1 MGKAKKM
8 IDELIEKKAQGN
20 SFQINNIKM
29 KLMFKGIMPD
39 NITDDTPDSNELIS
53 KIEEIADQFNITLTS
68 NKAKSYES

>member
-20 SFQINNIKM
+20 TFQINNIKM

-39 NITDDTPDSNELIS
+39 NITEATPDTDELIS
-53 KIEEIADQFNITLTS
+53 KIEGVAEQFEVNLTIH
-68 NKAKSYES
+68 K

>member
-29 KLMFKGIMPD
+29 KLMFKGIIPD
-39 NITDDTPDSNELIS
+39 DITDNTPDTEELIS
-53 KIEEIADQFNITLTS
+53 KIEGVAEQFDINLTT
-68 NKAKSYES
+68 NKS